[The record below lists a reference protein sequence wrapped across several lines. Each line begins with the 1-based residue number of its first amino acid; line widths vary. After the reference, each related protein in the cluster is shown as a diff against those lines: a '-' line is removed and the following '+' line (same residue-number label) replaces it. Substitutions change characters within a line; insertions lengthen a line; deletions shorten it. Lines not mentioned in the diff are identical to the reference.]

1 MNIDIIKD
9 IINLIKNEEYFSRDI
24 LIGEEPQFS
33 DRRYSPYPLSKKNVK
48 KFSLLDNNS
57 KVCFIDGGNIELF
70 SSPTFYLGLVR
81 IYFNIFRNNKICI
94 PKKIPQ
100 KYEFYVFGKA
110 ISKGN
115 DIDFNY
121 KLFPFNDNTKV
132 SLNEEDMTI
141 GSHDPSISS
150 QFFRAELGS
159 VCGIARRFLEW
170 KVSEIII
177 DEELSSGDVIVRDGS
192 LQTAIK
198 GESKY
203 SDRAYTAAEKKHV
216 TFCGVAKR
224 SKLYTT
230 KGRSLTYTIKL
241 IGNKI
246 YPNEMWYYYPVADI
260 NHSDHKAE
268 MYFVKFHPFSNYIFR
283 FEIEK
288 DRSKILG
295 EKGVEE
301 ILGLIASNSVDL
313 RFPGYPFGL
322 VDADYVARLR
332 DDEMETHKALFM
344 SQCDDDNLLKFINDN
359 ISVEDA
365 HDILDSLQWG

>member
-1 MNIDIIKD
+1 MNIDIIRD
-9 IINLIKNEEYFSRDI
+9 IINLIKNEENYSRDI
-24 LIGEEPQFS
+24 LVGEEPHFS
-33 DRRYSPYPLSKKNVK
+33 DKRYDPYPLSEKNVN
-48 KFSLLDNNS
+48 KFSLFDNNS

-81 IYFNIFRNNKICI
+81 IYFNLFRNNKILA
-94 PKKIPQ
+94 PRKIPQ

-110 ISKGN
+110 KSKGK

-121 KLFPFNDNTKV
+121 RLFPFNKNTNI

-141 GSHDPSISS
+141 DSHDPSISS
-150 QFFRAELGS
+150 QIFRAELSS

-170 KVSEIII
+170 KISEIII
-177 DEELSSGDVIVRDGS
+177 DEELEEGDIIVRDGS

-203 SDRAYTAAEKKHV
+203 SDKAYAAAEKKQV

-246 YPNEMWYYYPVADI
+246 YPNDMWYYHPIADI

-268 MYFVKFHPFSNYIFR
+268 MYFVKFHPSSKYIFR

-288 DRSKILG
+288 NKSKILG
-295 EKGVEE
+295 ENGVKE
-301 ILGLIASNSVDL
+301 ILGLIASNSIDL

-322 VDADYVARLR
+322 VDADYIARVR
-332 DDEMETHKALFM
+332 SDEMETHKALFM
-344 SQCDDDNLLKFINDN
+344 SQCDDESILKYINDN